1 MIFHAAVSRVL
12 GVAFIF
18 ATMLIGVAAQAF
30 QQESLVYIKCEHD
43 GLTEYGTGVII
54 DDEGRVLTAGHVV
67 MANEDEVDCY
77 ATVGRQDVEPKRDLT
92 LQYFDPDQNDAALLK
107 LVRQD
112 GETFVPVSYR
122 DIVASMR
129 DKEILAVAFS
139 PKFAGPYEKRVG
151 KIDSVEP
158 QNGRFSISARTT
170 HGMSGG
176 PVLLDGVVIGIVA
189 GADFDDEGQVASYK
203 ALSIEEIST
212 EIKGRMHKFTVENAV
227 DMPLASFKSLLEPDN
242 LCTNLL
248 REQLQIK
255 RALYPNLPR
264 DILGAERVA
273 LKGELSEIS
282 EYWVT
287 ITTGPA
293 LWVNCDSPGTT
304 HKSMYFPLGLML
316 RPEREIDVG
325 NQKLTMFQTE
335 HGLRVLIDRSAVAPV
350 DGQNGYVF
358 AENNAVFTVCIG
370 EDCNPGEELT
380 LKSKNKSWP
389 YLTGYSSYL
398 WTDDVEDLEYARE
411 ELDSFMEY
419 QQEMQADPTMREDQ
433 SIDHR
438 RPAGLQDDPA
448 CEERRA
454 RFYKSHRIYNAD
466 APDEPAEG
474 HYGSEFYKKVRY
486 SLCSETPHGISPRAN
501 IKVVTPE
508 VANQRFGKLWATQTM
523 RKAPQ
528 NILDIARA
536 LGGNDLE
543 IKGFFDCGEPRD
555 RYRSLGNGSQ
565 KFRKLRAP
573 GEKSVLNVMVQNDAT
588 INALERARALLDVAV
603 RSRFRQFQT
612 DPFGNEHEILRRT
625 PIFADIEVALFC
637 YENNVNVRNGGH
649 IRIDLEPLS
658 DGQPIELALDEL
670 YDDYEELH
678 GNPGMDDAAGLR
690 RLLNEGFIFRIC
702 EFPHYV
708 RWSDVLFYRL
718 VNLEAIKSAAS
729 KLDVRPEVM
738 TRYVTNLLFASVFTT
753 DVELRTNMRS
763 GNCTTSRL

>member
-1 MIFHAAVSRVL
+1 MIFRASVSRVL
-12 GVAFIF
+12 GVAIF
-18 ATMLIGVAAQAF
+18 AAMPIGVSAQAF

-43 GLTEYGTGVII
+43 GLVEYGTGVII
-54 DDEGRVLTAGHVV
+54 DDEGRVLTAKHVV
-67 MANEDEVDCY
+67 MANEDEADCK
-77 ATVGRQDVEPKRDLT
+77 ATVGRQDVDPDRDLK
-92 LQYFDPDQNDAALLK
+92 LQELDQNDAALLK
-107 LVRQD
+107 LVKQD
-112 GETFVPVSYR
+112 GETFTPVSYR
-122 DIVASMR
+122 DIVDSMK
-129 DKEILAVAFS
+129 DKEIFAVGFS
-139 PKFAGPYEKRVG
+139 PLFPGPYEKRAG

-158 QNGRFSISARTT
+158 QNGRFNTSAGTT

-176 PVLLDGVVIGIVA
+176 PVFLDGAVIGIVSGA
-189 GADFDDEGQVASYK
+189 GFDDEGQVVSYK
-203 ALSIEEIST
+203 VLAIEEIST
-212 EIKGRMHKFTVENAV
+212 EIKNRMRKFSVGEAV
-227 DMPLASFKSLLEPDN
+227 DTPLASFKSLLEPDN

-304 HKSMYFPLGLML
+304 RKSMYFPLGLML

-325 NQKLTMFQTE
+325 DEKLTMFQTE
-335 HGLRVLIDRSAVAPV
+335 HGLRVFIDRSAVAPV
-350 DGQNGYVF
+350 DDRNGYVF
-358 AENNAVFTVCIG
+358 AENSAVFTVCTSD
-370 EDCNPGEELT
+370 DCNPGQELT
-380 LKSKNKSWP
+380 LESENKTWP
-389 YLTGYSSYL
+389 YLTGYTSYL

-411 ELDSFMEY
+411 ELEYFMEY
-419 QQEMQADPTMREDQ
+419 QLEMQADPALIEDQ

-438 RPAGLQDDPA
+438 RPASLQDDPA

-454 RFYKSHRIYNAD
+454 RFYKSYRKYD
-466 APDEPAEG
+466 ANTPDEPAEG
-474 HYGSEFYKKVRY
+474 HYGSEFYRKVGY
-486 SLCSETPHGISPRAN
+486 SLCSETPNGVIPRAN
-501 IKVVTPE
+501 IKAVTPE
-508 VANQRFGKLWATQTM
+508 VASERFGKLWATQTM

-536 LGGNDLE
+536 LGGNNLE
-543 IKGFFDCGEPRD
+543 IKDFFDCGEPRD
-555 RYRSLGNGSQ
+555 NYRSLGNGSQ
-565 KFRKLRAP
+565 KFRQLRAP
-573 GEKSVLNVMVQNDAT
+573 GEKSVLNAMVQNDAT
-588 INALERARALLDVAV
+588 ISALERAQAVSDVAV
-603 RSRFRQFQT
+603 RSRFRQFQM
-612 DPFGNEHEILRRT
+612 DPFGNKQEILSLT

-678 GNPGMDDAAGLR
+678 GNAGMGDAAGLR
-690 RLLNEGFIFRIC
+690 GLLDEGFIFRIC

-729 KLDVRPEVM
+729 KLDVRPEAM

-753 DVELRTNMRS
+753 DVKLRTKRRS
-763 GNCTTSRL
+763 GNCTTSRI